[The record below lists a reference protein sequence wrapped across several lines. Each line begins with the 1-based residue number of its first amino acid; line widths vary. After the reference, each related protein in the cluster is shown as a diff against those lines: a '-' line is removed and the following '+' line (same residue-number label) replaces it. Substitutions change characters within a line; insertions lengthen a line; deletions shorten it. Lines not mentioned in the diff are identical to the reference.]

1 MLVNPKPPNPKL
13 LVENIPTA
21 LKELDRWGC
30 WYFKEITK
38 ADGEVKWDKPP
49 VLSTREPDKWGA
61 FNTACEIAKAKPL
74 QYAGIGLCVT
84 GLDNGLVAWDL
95 DKVLR
100 EDGTIHPRAESIVK
114 RLGSYTEWSPSRTG
128 LRIFTTGR
136 YDADWV
142 NRDAFGHKRGLEVY
156 SGWGGRYLTMTGQH
170 FDGAPMEIRPVAE
183 DVLKAIAD
191 EFRVTKGSTLDGAP
205 PEMPELLDDVAVP
218 VNLPVKAREFLE
230 SGENGGDRSGTLL
243 WVSRCLTE
251 AGLDPQEVLS
261 LLVANCHA
269 MEVAMDHRRQDEERG
284 MVYLW
289 KHMVLKAAA
298 KHKTKEAEMLEV
310 LEDGSLDEPE
320 ALSDMPASFTGPMAE
335 MVAAGLEASPTPQP
349 KLMTL
354 AVLIGMAASIPG
366 NYALPSGNRCNLYG
380 LMVAGTGEGKDAP
393 RRAGGSI
400 ALAAGVSLWGR
411 PASGQGLEDVL
422 GEDYCSGLAEVDE
435 IGHLISAVNAK
446 ADPHLAMLAQS
457 LLKMFSV
464 SNGIFTTRLKAK
476 GKNVEPSRSIKN
488 VCVNLLGASTPE
500 LLGRALTVENVADGL
515 LGRMLFADADPSVRP
530 RLINSA
536 VAVPQTIVDLGRKIT
551 TSASMADLT
560 HGSENIAIRYGE
572 GVFQRME
579 QLLRSLYDERQAS
592 SQHLEKGLKMRT
604 WEKIDRVAGVLA
616 VWSAP
621 EDPVISL
628 EHVAWAEKFVRY
640 SDAALLRFCAE
651 YLANGE
657 TQANYKSI
665 RKLCEEILEDKY
677 APKTPAQKALIRQRL
692 APWSMALN
700 LSKLDAKKFREAI
713 EHSVDLEEIE
723 HGSAKTKSGRAIK
736 WLRLL

>member
-1 MLVNPKPPNPKL
+1 MLVKPKPPNPEL
-13 LVENIPTA
+13 LVENIPSA

-38 ADGEVKWDKPP
+38 ADGEVIWDKPP
-49 VLSTREPDKWGA
+49 VLSTGEPDKWGA

-191 EFRVTKGSTLDGAP
+191 EFRVTKGPTLDGAQ

-251 AGLDPQEVLS
+251 AGLNPQEVLS

-298 KHKTKEAEMLEV
+298 KHKTKEAEV
-310 LEDGSLDEPE
+310 LEAFAEEGDETSKAAVRRLA
-320 ALSDMPASFTGPMAE
+320 ALSKADYESVRTEEAKRLKWRAS
-335 MVAAGLEASPTPQP
+335 
-349 KLMTL
+349 
-354 AVLIGMAASIPG
+354 VLDDHVK
-366 NYALPSGNRCNLYG
+366 NLR
-380 LMVAGTGEGKDAP
+380 T
-393 RRAGGSI
+393 RI
-400 ALAAGVSLWGR
+400 
-411 PASGQGLEDVL
+411 
-422 GEDYCSGLAEVDE
+422 
-435 IGHLISAVNAK
+435 AK
-446 ADPHLAMLAQS
+446 AQ
-457 LLKMFSV
+457 
-464 SNGIFTTRLKAK
+464 
-476 GKNVEPSRSIKN
+476 
-488 VCVNLLGASTPE
+488 
-500 LLGRALTVENVADGL
+500 
-515 LGRMLFADADPSVRP
+515 
-530 RLINSA
+530 
-536 VAVPQTIVDLGRKIT
+536 
-551 TSASMADLT
+551 
-560 HGSENIAIRYGE
+560 HGEA
-572 GVFQRME
+572 
-579 QLLRSLYDERQAS
+579 
-592 SQHLEKGLKMRT
+592 
-604 WEKIDRVAGVLA
+604 
-616 VWSAP
+616 
-621 EDPVISL
+621 
-628 EHVAWAEKFVRY
+628 
-640 SDAALLRFCAE
+640 
-651 YLANGE
+651 
-657 TQANYKSI
+657 
-665 RKLCEEILEDKY
+665 
-677 APKTPAQKALIRQRL
+677 
-692 APWSMALN
+692 
-700 LSKLDAKKFREAI
+700 LDAKR
-713 EHSVDLEEIE
+713 
-723 HGSAKTKSGRAIK
+723 KT
-736 WLRLL
+736 